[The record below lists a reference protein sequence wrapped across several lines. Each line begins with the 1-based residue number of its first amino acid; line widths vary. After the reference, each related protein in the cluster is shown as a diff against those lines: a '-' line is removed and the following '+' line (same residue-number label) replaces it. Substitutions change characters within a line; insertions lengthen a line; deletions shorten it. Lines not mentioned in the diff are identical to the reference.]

1 MGTSVTPPENLKTGA
16 VAERTLFPVGGPVV
30 SLFIFVAVWVA
41 VVGEVVVAAGMF
53 KKGGR
58 DEGERKR
65 ERRGIFG
72 LPIVG
77 YGLYRFSII

>member
-41 VVGEVVVAAGMF
+41 VVGEE
-53 KKGGR
+53 GGGDR
-58 DEGERKR
+58 NVQERRKR
-65 ERRGIFG
+65 
-72 LPIVG
+72 
-77 YGLYRFSII
+77 

>member
-41 VVGEVVVAAGMF
+41 VVGEVVVATGMF

-58 DEGERKR
+58 DER
-65 ERRGIFG
+65 EREAGNILTTHCGF
-72 LPIVG
+72 VG
-77 YGLYRFSII
+77 YIGFLLYEG